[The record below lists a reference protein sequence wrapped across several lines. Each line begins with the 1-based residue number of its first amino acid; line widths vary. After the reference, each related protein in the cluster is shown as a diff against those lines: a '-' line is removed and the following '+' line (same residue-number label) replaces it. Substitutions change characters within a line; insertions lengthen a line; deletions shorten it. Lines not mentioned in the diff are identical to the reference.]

1 MKTNSTEM
9 QERAQ
14 QLWREL
20 DGLDWSSHELA
31 IVGILRDALET
42 AASESEQPFD
52 YQDHARLEQIRL
64 CVVHQSIIQHEDA
77 LWIIGKLCLL
87 TKHIKEASKD

>member
-1 MKTNSTEM
+1 MRCESTDM

-31 IVGILRDALET
+31 IVGILREALET
-42 AASESEQPFD
+42 A
-52 YQDHARLEQIRL
+52 YQDGQNGEP
-64 CVVHQSIIQHEDA
+64 
-77 LWIIGKLCLL
+77 
-87 TKHIKEASKD
+87 SK